1 MAGHSHAKNVMHR
14 KAAQNNKRSK
24 VITKISHAI
33 SVAAKMGGS
42 INPETNAKLRIVLK
56 QAQAASVPKDV
67 IKRALD
73 NASNKNAKDLEEI
86 IYEGYCH
93 GVAVLVVAITDNRNK
108 TGPEMRATFSKYGG
122 SIGQPNTVAFAF
134 DKYAVIDC
142 EIAQEQ
148 FDEFFADAVE
158 AEANDILQTDVLETE
173 SEKPG
178 IITVQAF
185 FAPKNLH
192 SAQEQLGAK
201 WNVVSAELCYIPQ
214 NTVELSETEKET
226 FEKMLNALEEN
237 ESTIAC
243 WHNLKE

>member
-42 INPETNAKLRIVLK
+42 TDPATNAKLRIVLK
-56 QAQAASVPKDV
+56 QAHAASVPKDV
-67 IKRALD
+67 IKKALD
-73 NASNKNAKDLEEI
+73 NASAKNAKDLEEI

-93 GVAVLVVAITDNRNK
+93 GVGVLVVAITDNRNK

-134 DKYAVIDC
+134 DKYSVIDC
-142 EIAQEQ
+142 EITREQ
-148 FDEFFADAVE
+148 FDEFFADALE
-158 AEANDILQTDVLETE
+158 AEANDILETE
-173 SEKPG
+173 CQKPDM
-178 IITVQAF
+178 ITAQAF

-192 SAQEQLGAK
+192 SAQEQLAAK
-201 WNVVSAELCYIPQ
+201 WNIVSAELCYIPQ
-214 NTVELSETEKET
+214 NTVELNGTQKEE
-226 FEKMLNALEEN
+226 FEKMLNALEDN
-237 ESTIAC
+237 ESTITC